1 MKLPGMPNLTDLAPL
16 AERAVIALERIA
28 EALEA
33 AEDRATQPPPPKYT
47 RKVATACGCTY
58 NAEANADL
66 HILASGVWERV
77 EVCPVHQ
84 EQGAR
89 PGHTFVP
96 ENRFGVAR

>member
-33 AEDRATQPPPPKYT
+33 SKDRAPQLPPPPKHT

-66 HILASGVWERV
+66 HILPGRVWERV
-77 EVCPVHQ
+77 EVCPVHR

-89 PGHTFVP
+89 PGHTYVP
-96 ENRFGVAR
+96 ENFGVAR

>member
-33 AEDRATQPPPPKYT
+33 AEDRATQPPPPRNT

-58 NAEANADL
+58 NAEANADQ
-66 HILASGVWERV
+66 HILAGGVWERV